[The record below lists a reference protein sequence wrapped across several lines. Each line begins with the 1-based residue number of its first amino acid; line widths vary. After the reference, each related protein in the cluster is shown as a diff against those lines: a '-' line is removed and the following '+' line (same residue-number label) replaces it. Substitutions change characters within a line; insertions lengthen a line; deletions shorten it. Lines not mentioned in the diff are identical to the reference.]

1 MNTMVARMVD
11 FIVKVMENDTDID
24 EFVQQLTYNVDGNPL
39 DSDNVYL
46 SNKLWVMGAEI
57 VSDFRR
63 LQEGEEE

>member
-1 MNTMVARMVD
+1 
-11 FIVKVMENDTDID
+11 MENDTDID

>member
-1 MNTMVARMVD
+1 MNTMIARMVD

>member
-11 FIVKVMENDTDID
+11 FIVKVMESDTDID

-46 SNKLWVMGAEI
+46 SNRLWVMGAEI
-57 VSDFRR
+57 ISDFRR

>member
-1 MNTMVARMVD
+1 MNTMIARMVD

-46 SNKLWVMGAEI
+46 SNKMWVMGAEI

>member
-11 FIVKVMENDTDID
+11 FIVKVMESDTDID

-57 VSDFRR
+57 ISDFRR

>member
-63 LQEGEEE
+63 LQEGEE

>member
-1 MNTMVARMVD
+1 MNTMVARMFD

-46 SNKLWVMGAEI
+46 SNKMWVMGAEI

>member
-1 MNTMVARMVD
+1 MNTMIARMVD

-46 SNKLWVMGAEI
+46 SNKLWFMGAEI

>member
-1 MNTMVARMVD
+1 MNTMIARMVD

-63 LQEGEEE
+63 LQEGEE

>member
-1 MNTMVARMVD
+1 MNTMIARMVD

-57 VSDFRR
+57 VSDFRT
-63 LQEGEEE
+63 LQEGVEE

>member
-39 DSDNVYL
+39 DSENVYL

>member
-46 SNKLWVMGAEI
+46 SNKMWVMGAEI

>member
-1 MNTMVARMVD
+1 MNTMIARMVD
-11 FIVKVMENDTDID
+11 FIVKVMESDTDID

>member
-1 MNTMVARMVD
+1 MNTMIARMVD
-11 FIVKVMENDTDID
+11 FIVKVMESDTDID

-57 VSDFRR
+57 VSDFRT
-63 LQEGEEE
+63 LQEGVEE